1 MSLLSVPTS
10 TDKKRKK
17 KDHQIDFFKIS
28 EFEGTAP
35 RVTLE
40 EDNTEYIR
48 AYHPGK
54 DFPSSGVTLGDHGL
68 DAGKETRASMKKMG
82 VQDSI
87 LDKLTFA
94 GAYGLKGDAAQKAAN
109 GIFLT
114 NEENAN
120 INKVTQ
126 SFTYG
131 RLQKQFREEV
141 GQDFESYSAG
151 EQTVAASITNHF
163 GKLGPKMVEAYKNRD
178 RAAIQNELLDYSY
191 IKDPN
196 GRKDKNGKLLDNLL
210 VAPEDGT
217 EIEPQLAFSG
227 RRIGEVDILLNEDEA
242 LATLPDH
249 AGVLRQ
255 LADNTPYATS
265 LTDGT
270 AIAESMQ
277 KQPDEFQMAQ
287 MKTLDPDEWARDWR
301 RRQAES
307 LSPETLNTI
316 GTDPEKMK
324 KVAKAA
330 PQVIA
335 AETAAT
341 LNDNDE
347 YFLDIGRLLQGHVV
361 KTAGA
366 GLRSGKTLFNIID
379 KGIRA
384 PMNLVLTQLGFGDF
398 VEVAKEMQDDYRGYV
413 PWWLKPTEV
422 LGRPGDILDEA
433 ADDLFPTNDLD
444 LFQKTIGQFGQV
456 GAQVA
461 LWLANPALSYTTM
474 FQQGKDS
481 VDDIAKEHGLDPDDF
496 QFAGVMG
503 GVLTAATERYG
514 LDKIFKF
521 IPANVRNRFL
531 RMLSSAGVEGAQEI
545 VENIG
550 HDLIGMGLISPDH
563 KIDIGEIG
571 EAGFIGAVIGGTI
584 GALLPGR
591 GRPVKHKRAMDAV
604 VTAMEESG
612 IVQEDPDLAAELRV
626 EIVKK
631 KGYEW
636 VEVPSQKLL
645 EWMGQTEEGF
655 AAMVHELKLTEQ
667 MAGIMQGANARISGH
682 DLANILMGHKNYSSI
697 ATHIEFE
704 AGFPSSQRV
713 EDEILENKKKL
724 EEMLEARIKAKTIEP
739 VLAARV
745 SKWLAAFKKGE
756 SVDLEEILLGAS
768 RSGIMAE
775 LDVMLDKIQQD
786 DLGVSILLEEARA
799 VVLDEDLVLKDKE
812 IARLHEKI
820 DEATEAGKP
829 TKAIE
834 NKLAKAIEQQGDIEA
849 QISAA
854 QLPDRRAGLRPENDE
869 AIQPDEVTK
878 SRSVFKIVKGAIGI
892 TPNQIE
898 GANREETPTRDL
910 SPDEFLELAEAIAPE
925 QVKGESVEFL
935 EEAIRDGKPIAPPF
949 LTLQWNI
956 TKNQWKVVGHEGR
969 HRAMAAKKAGL
980 KSLPVQIFLRNGNG
994 NRITDPDALLKGEG
1008 LLSQGGKRVALPKV
1022 PKLKAQRSDSIKM
1035 KAGRLLDLGVA
1046 IERTRM
1052 RETRK
1057 AFTEAK
1063 SLVKKD
1069 IQLSQK
1075 TLRNLIT
1082 KSGLNAP
1089 NQARFLKQ
1097 IDTITDSAV
1106 LAKKLPD
1113 IQVKV
1118 MEALDRQR
1126 KADIISSIKQTL
1138 GRYKAKVDSTTNAL
1152 RGKAGFRDTKTT
1164 DLITVLSKHF
1174 NMKKAD
1180 ASLLLEQRLS
1190 GKDGDGLSLVLNTDA
1205 KSLDSADMLDEEARL
1220 INALLTLKAN
1230 PTTANA
1236 DFVEGVLLG
1245 LSDIVDQG
1253 VERSKSVL
1261 FKEEIQQESTRVN
1274 LIKAIGEEP
1283 TKARSTLAVSWSEKK
1298 GKWWLGPSGVWKN
1311 KLGDIMSTSDA
1322 NLAEEIQSVL
1332 SLTREARV
1340 AEENRRRSVQR
1351 ITEILMKNTGLS
1363 EQQILKQQQ
1372 KDFTESV
1379 PLGQS
1384 FTFADTVDADGNII
1398 SNGQIK
1404 EVLGAN
1410 GKPFTKSQLR
1420 QRVMELENDD
1430 IRAMAMDSQNEGY
1443 TTQIHDAMKAQ
1454 MDKLD
1459 WQMIRAQQE
1468 FYNEFYERI
1477 NKVYQRMYGVTLPKV
1492 DQYVPISRLSE
1503 DGSQDEFLKGAL
1515 YRGLINPSALK
1526 QRTKN
1531 NSRLKVRADFEV
1543 MQTHLMEMEYF
1554 IAYAEK
1560 VKFINKVFSGNNSE
1574 VMRRILE
1581 TSSQPV
1587 HDTIRRDIEYFANK
1601 GVMVSQTGEDVL
1613 VGLMRNFSF
1622 AQLGLKPQIGLK
1634 QLASF
1639 SAFSENVKM
1648 TDFLKGLTE
1657 FLANPK
1663 KAIKF
1668 LNENSTFFKNRGIK
1682 LDHDFQQLVE
1692 SKQGHKIFNF
1702 MGRNP
1707 TFTKVVM
1714 KAITLGDAGAIA
1726 FGGYAHIRALEKQG
1740 MSTPDAIL
1748 KFEQLSNDT
1757 QQSTDPD
1764 KVSELQRSSSYGR
1777 LLVQFMSGANAIARG
1792 ELRAITEMGK
1802 GRITKK
1808 EFMKRFFVYHFFIPN
1823 LISFIANGFD
1833 YDKEDM
1839 LQASILGSWNGLF
1852 LLGDALVLA
1861 NAALSTAYRDD
1872 PETGFDLEGRHPLQL
1887 MKTAALFAKEM
1898 AKEDWSSIEWEDFI
1912 DGVKA
1917 LEYGGELAGMVSGVP
1932 IEQFMNEVKGFDR
1945 LIKGDTKTGLALLLG
1960 YSPWIIEQ
1968 RGIGEDE

>member
-40 EDNTEYIR
+40 DNTEYVR
-48 AYHPGK
+48 AYHPGAAHTN
-54 DFPSSGVTLGDHGL
+54 SGVTLGDHGL
-68 DAGKETRASMKKMG
+68 DAGHQTRASMKELG

-87 LDKLTFA
+87 LDKLTA
-94 GAYGLKGDAAQKAAN
+94 AKAYGLKGDAAQKAAN
-109 GIFLT
+109 TIFLT
-114 NEENAN
+114 NEENEN
-120 INKVTQ
+120 INKITQ
-126 SFTYG
+126 SHTYG

-163 GKLGPKMVEAYKNRD
+163 GKLGPKMVQAYKNRD

-210 VAPEDGT
+210 IAPEDGT
-217 EIEPQLAFSG
+217 ELEPQLAFSG
-227 RRIGEVDILLNEDEA
+227 RRIGEVDILLNEDEK
-242 LATLPDH
+242 LATIPDH

-287 MKTLDPDEWARDWR
+287 MKTLDPDEWARAWR
-301 RRQAES
+301 RKQAES
-307 LSPETLNTI
+307 LSPEILNTI

-347 YFLDIGRLLQGHVV
+347 YFLDIGRLLGGHVV
-361 KTAGA
+361 NTGGA
-366 GLRSGKTLFNIID
+366 ALRSGKTLFNIID

-413 PWWLKPTEV
+413 PWWLKPTQV
-422 LGRPGDILDEA
+422 LGRPGDILDET
-433 ADDLFPTNDLD
+433 ADDIFPTNDLD

-481 VDDIAKEHGLDPDDF
+481 VDDIAKEHGLEPDDF

-563 KIDIGEIG
+563 KIDIGEVG
-571 EAGFIGAVIGGTI
+571 ESGFIGAVIGGTI

-604 VTAMEESG
+604 ITAMEESG

-631 KGYEW
+631 KGYDW

-704 AGFPSSQRV
+704 AGFPSSQKV

-724 EEMLEARIKAKTIEP
+724 EEMVEARLKAKTIEP
-739 VLAARV
+739 VLAARI

-775 LDVMLDKIQQD
+775 LDVMLDQIQQD
-786 DLGVSILLEEARA
+786 DLGVAILLDEARA

-812 IARLHEKI
+812 IAGLHEEI

-834 NKLAKAIEQQGDIEA
+834 NRLAKAIEQQGDIEA
-849 QISAA
+849 QIAAA
-854 QLPDRRAGLRPENDE
+854 QLPDRRAGLLPENE
-869 AIQPDEVTK
+869 IEPSSLPDN
-878 SRSVFKIVKGAIGI
+878 SVAFRNKKTGQVFTGS
-892 TPNQIE
+892 
-898 GANREETPTRDL
+898 TRQKAL
-910 SPDEFLELAEAIAPE
+910 
-925 QVKGESVEFL
+925 
-935 EEAIRDGKPIAPPF
+935 RDGFQAGQSELSVTNPKLHEAGHIINGEFVAGPAP
-949 LTLQWNI
+949 
-956 TKNQWKVVGHEGR
+956 G
-969 HRAMAAKKAGL
+969 
-980 KSLPVQIFLRNGNG
+980 PV
-994 NRITDPDALLKGEG
+994 
-1008 LLSQGGKRVALPKV
+1008 KRDPKV
-1022 PKLKAQRSDSIKM
+1022 QRSDSIKM
-1035 KAGRLLDLGVA
+1035 KAGRLLDLGVE

-1063 SLVKKD
+1063 RMVKKD
-1069 IQLSQK
+1069 IQVAQK
-1075 TLRNLIT
+1075 TLRTLIT
-1082 KSGLNAP
+1082 KSGLNP
-1089 NQARFLKQ
+1089 KNQAKFLKQ
-1097 IDTITDSAV
+1097 IDQITDSTV
-1106 LAKKLPD
+1106 LARRLPD

-1126 KADIISSIKQTL
+1126 KADIITSIKQTL
-1138 GRYKAKVDSTTNAL
+1138 KRYKARIDKTTGSL
-1152 RGKAGFRDTKTT
+1152 RGKQGFRDTKTT

-1180 ASLLLEQRLS
+1180 AALLLEQRMS
-1190 GKDGDGLSLVLNTDA
+1190 GRDGDGLSLALDTNA
-1205 KSLDSADMLDEEARL
+1205 KTLDSADMLDEEARL
-1220 INALLTLKAN
+1220 INAILTLKSN
-1230 PTTANA
+1230 PTGSDA
-1236 DFVEGVLLG
+1236 DFVETILLG
-1245 LSDIVDQG
+1245 LSDIVDAG
-1253 VERSKSVL
+1253 VERSNSVL
-1261 FKEEIQQESTRVN
+1261 FKEEIQQNSTRVN
-1274 LIKAIGEEP
+1274 LMQAIGDEP
-1283 TKARSTLAVSWSEKK
+1283 TKARSNLAVQWSEIK
-1298 GKWWLGPSGVWKN
+1298 GKFWLGWSGVWKN
-1311 KLGDIMSTSDA
+1311 KLGDIMSTSDP
-1322 NLAEEIQSVL
+1322 NLAEEIQTVL

-1340 AEENRRRSVQR
+1340 QEENRRRSVAR
-1351 ITEILMKNTGLS
+1351 ITELLMNRTGMT
-1363 EQQILKQQQ
+1363 EQQLLRQQQ
-1372 KDFTESV
+1372 KDFTEDV
-1379 PLGQS
+1379 VFDRS
-1384 FTFADTVDADGNII
+1384 FTFADQIDEDGNQILG
-1398 SNGQIK
+1398 SGQVK
-1404 EVLGAN
+1404 EILGRN
-1410 GKPFTKSQLR
+1410 GKNFTRSQLR

-1430 IRAMAMDSQNEGY
+1430 IRAMAMDPQNEGY
-1443 TTQIHDAMKAQ
+1443 TVEIIMAMRAQ
-1454 MDKLD
+1454 MNKTD
-1459 WQMIRAQQE
+1459 WQMMRAQQE
-1468 FYNEFYERI
+1468 FYNEFYVRI

-1492 DQYVPISRLSE
+1492 DQYVPISRMSE
-1503 DGSQDEFLKGAL
+1503 DSSQDEFLKGAL

-1526 QRTKN
+1526 QRTTN

-1560 VKFINKVFSGNNSE
+1560 VKFINKVFSGDNNA
-1574 VMRRILE
+1574 VMRRIAE
-1581 TSSQPV
+1581 TTSQPV
-1587 HDTIRRDIEYFANK
+1587 HDTIRRDIEYFTNK
-1601 GVMVSQTGEDVL
+1601 GVMVSQTGEAAL

-1634 QLASF
+1634 QMASF
-1639 SAFSENVKM
+1639 AAFSENVKM
-1648 TDFLKGLTE
+1648 ADFLKGIVQY
-1657 FLANPK
+1657 LANPR
-1663 KAIKF
+1663 KANKW
-1668 LNENSTFFKNRGIK
+1668 LNENSSFFKNRGVNI
-1682 LDHDFQQLVE
+1682 DHDFKQLTENQQG
-1692 SKQGHKIFNF
+1692 SKVLNF

-1707 TFTKVVM
+1707 SFTKLIM

-1726 FGGYAHIRALEKQG
+1726 LGGYAHVKALEAQG
-1740 MSTPDAIL
+1740 VSTPDAIM
-1748 KFEQLSNDT
+1748 KFEQLANDT

-1764 KVSELQRSSSYGR
+1764 KLSELQRSSSYGR
-1777 LLVQFMSGANAIARG
+1777 LLVQFMSGANAITRG
-1792 ELRAITEMGK
+1792 EIRAFTERKK
-1802 GRITKK
+1802 GRISNR
-1808 EFMKRFFVYHFFIPN
+1808 EFTKRFITYHFFIPN
-1823 LISFIANGFD
+1823 MISWIANGFD
-1833 YDKEDM
+1833 WEWEDS
-1839 LQASILGSWNGLF
+1839 LQASTLGSWNGLF
-1852 LLGDALVLA
+1852 LLGDALHLA
-1861 NAALSTAYRDD
+1861 NAAFSALYRDD
-1872 PETGFDLEGRHPLQL
+1872 VEKGFDLVGRHPLVL
-1887 MKTAALFAKEM
+1887 LDTARKLVVELAE
-1898 AKEDWSSIEWEDFI
+1898 EDFSEI
-1912 DGVKA
+1912 TYEDFMDGVKS
-1917 LEYGGELAGMVSGVP
+1917 LEYTGELVGMVSGIP
-1932 IEQFMNEVKGFDR
+1932 LEQFINEYRGFDR
-1945 LIKGDTKTGLALLLG
+1945 MIKGDTKTGLALMLG

-1968 RGIGEDE
+1968 RGIGE